1 MTDPAPTFPLPSAAI
16 APRFRLDGR
25 VAVVTGASKGI
36 GEAIARALAECGAR
50 VVVSSRRQAAVDEVA
65 HSIVAAGGEAIAV
78 AAHVGKLDEARALV
92 ARTVAHWG
100 GVDVVVNNAATNPV
114 YGPLLDTDEGVFDK
128 IMAVNVKGPL
138 AVARAA
144 YPSMAA
150 RGHGSVVNV
159 SSIGGVS
166 PEPGLGLYSVSK
178 AALVSLTKV
187 MAQEWGAAGV
197 RANVVCPG
205 LVRTKFSQAL
215 WQDERVLQHMLAQ
228 QPLQRI
234 GVPDDVAGL
243 ALFLASD
250 AAAYCT
256 GGVYLVDGGYLT

>member
-1 MTDPAPTFPLPSAAI
+1 VSDAAR
-16 APRFRLDGR
+16 RFRLDGR
-25 VAVVTGASKGI
+25 VALVTGASKGI
-36 GEAIARALAECGAR
+36 GESIARALAEAGAR
-50 VVVSSRRQAAVDEVA
+50 VVVSSRKQEAVDEVA
-65 HSIVAAGGEAIAV
+65 HAIAAAGGDAIAV
-78 AAHVGKLDEARALV
+78 AANVGRLDEARALV
-92 ARTVAHWG
+92 DRAAAHYG

-114 YGPLLDTDEGVFDK
+114 YGPVVDTDEGVFDK

-138 AVARAA
+138 EVCRRA
-144 YPSMAA
+144 YPLMKG
-150 RGHGSVVNV
+150 RGGGSVVNI

-178 AALVSLTKV
+178 SAVVMLTKV
-187 MAQEWGAAGV
+187 LAQEWGPDGI

-205 LVRTKFSQAL
+205 LIKTKFSQAL
-215 WQDERVLQHMLAQ
+215 WGDDRLLRHTLAQ
-228 QPLQRI
+228 QPLKRI

-256 GGVYLVDGGYLT
+256 GGVYMVDGGYLT

>member
-1 MTDPAPTFPLPSAAI
+1 MADPAPVPTHVRHALPA
-16 APRFRLDGR
+16 RFRLDGR
-25 VAVVTGASKGI
+25 VALVTGASKGI
-36 GEAIARALAECGAR
+36 GERIAHALAEAGAR
-50 VVVSSRRQAAVDEVA
+50 VVVSSRRQEAVDEVA
-65 HSIVAAGGEAIAV
+65 HAIAAAGGEAIAV
-78 AAHVGKLDEARALV
+78 ACHVGRMDEARALV
-92 ARTVAHWG
+92 ERTVAHWG

-114 YGPLLDTDEGVFDK
+114 FGPVIDTDEAAFDK

-138 AVARAA
+138 VVCQAA
-144 YPSMAA
+144 HASMKA

-166 PEPGLGLYSVSK
+166 PEPGLGLYSMSK

-187 MAQEWGAAGV
+187 LAQEWGADGI
-197 RANVVCPG
+197 RANVICPG
-205 LVRTKFSQAL
+205 LVQTKFSQAL
-215 WQDERVLQHMLAQ
+215 WSDERILRHTLAQ

-234 GVPDDVAGL
+234 GQPDDVAGL

-256 GGVYLVDGGYLT
+256 GGVHMVDGGYLL